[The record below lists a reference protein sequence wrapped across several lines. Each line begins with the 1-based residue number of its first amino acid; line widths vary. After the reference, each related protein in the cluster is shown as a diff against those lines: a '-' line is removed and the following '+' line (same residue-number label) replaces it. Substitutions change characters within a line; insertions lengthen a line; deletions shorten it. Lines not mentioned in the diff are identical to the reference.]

1 MRILHFSDFHLR
13 SGEAGK
19 RSMDILGRMLDA
31 IIGIKQRKP
40 IDMVVFSGD
49 LVDKAGLE
57 FDCTYEEV
65 LQQFRTDVIDKI
77 VAATD
82 IPAYKF
88 LLVGG
93 NHEIVHGLVDENEH
107 KTQIGLSN
115 EKQLEDY
122 MNQADITDKTKS
134 MKTFVDFQRSF
145 YASVVD
151 PNNCEYEEGQ
161 FHCTLKFD
169 VDGGH
174 KVGVSLLNSAWMC
187 YNDTDEKHIAMGV
200 KQLNTSWPKFRDC
213 ISIAVAHHHPTFL
226 NSYDQDE
233 VTNVLLNHFDFYLCG
248 HTHGMKSQY
257 IEQAGG
263 SYFESIASGNLYN
276 NIHEVDPGYCNGFTV
291 IDYGIEDKSVEVTPY
306 RQLPDESFGLD
317 YNYGNNHDGTWY
329 FYRKQYNVFKSLDI
343 WLKGFN
349 VKYPIIGD
357 DVLKPIREKLLD
369 SRNMRIVL
377 TALSGMGKT
386 RLLYDTFNG
395 VGCPNAF
402 YAEYNSVNGESLLKE
417 LDEKLS
423 NGSLNN
429 GLVIIDN
436 CTSELYK
443 AIKNKNFG
451 STKYICVNNEYYDLE
466 DVYTPE
472 LVRLD
477 PEDMRVA
484 VANYI
489 DEHLP
494 ITNDNIIVCD
504 EIKRIADGYPFMAHE
519 LLDSYHEGNK
529 VSISTADELVP
540 KLLKYQPGKE
550 NEQEAAMILLSL
562 FQPFSLS
569 KVNKDAYDFVI
580 NNEVLYGI
588 EGSYISKQK
597 KLTETINRYTPTL
610 LEKTDKFVNVRPFP
624 LAIWLMGKWFERMN
638 DDLVDILLQNFEEL
652 KVQNE
657 SAYKLL
663 SDSLSRRIG
672 YMRHNPLAHKIIT
685 SFNSGPQAPFANEKV
700 VRSGLGSQ
708 LFLAMSV
715 VNPIAVSEC
724 LSRVLQPKNIEW
736 IKENITGD
744 VRRNLVMTLEKLCF
758 CRDSY
763 DLSSI
768 LFAKF
773 ALAENETWGNNATG
787 QFLQLFHILLPGTE
801 ANLEQRLSTL
811 RNLYQY
817 DREFIPLV
825 IRALDSSFTSSGFT
839 RVGGAEKFGDEKL
852 EDYSP
857 SHQDVWNYWYECRDL
872 LLFIAES
879 HKEYIAEISTIIEKH
894 SYHWLLDGYYDTIF
908 KPLVDV
914 VFNLNDRY
922 WPKLYND
929 LKRYIERRDLIRYPQ
944 EKIEEIISYIQSIR
958 PTTFITRLYDA
969 QQEYYQRDRMAPEKF
984 MEMMQDLYIPL
995 AKAFVEEHVYEKEDE
1010 VNLLISDNGYIDFV
1024 FTKEVIKLLSDDE
1037 LTVLLELVMSRIAIY
1052 GADFHSP
1059 FVIKL
1064 CFEGRDRKP
1073 IRNFLNKLYSEGYQ
1087 KLYITLAA
1095 RCEYH
1100 SLFWYGQLSELD
1112 KKGLLDVDFLSL
1124 YLGGIS
1130 EIDIDWFVQFLKR
1143 APKDYPDR
1151 MKDIVGGIMR
1161 FRFLMRDEDPEELK
1175 SLIMDCLLQY
1185 PIDNEQPSLNV
1196 DYSRFVVNILEK
1208 KHDENFAIA
1217 MNKKIIDGFN
1227 QGYLHGNFEGIYSA
1241 LLKNYQSVIWNDFQ
1255 SAFVSDDY
1263 LGFYLQI
1270 IHEIG
1275 SGFNFGIGPLFQ
1287 GDNEL
1292 VKRMCIDNP
1301 SNAPEKLASMVPV
1314 FSQNIS
1320 EVEEYSDMFL
1330 WLLDNFG
1337 DNEHVL
1343 SGLHA
1348 NMHSFSWTGSPI
1360 YLFQSH
1366 IKCLKK
1372 LLSHKQ
1378 STVRLWAQSC
1388 IAEFEAEIKREQDND
1403 DFMRMHYGH

>member
-13 SGEAGK
+13 SKEAGK
-19 RSMDILGRMLDA
+19 RSLDILERMLDA
-31 IIGIKQRKP
+31 IKDIKQKKP

-49 LVDKAGLE
+49 LVDKAGFG
-57 FDCTYEEV
+57 FDCTYEEA
-65 LQQFRTDVIDKI
+65 LQRFRTEVIDRI
-77 VAATD
+77 VVATD

-93 NHEIVHGLVDENEH
+93 NHEIVRNLVEKDEH
-107 KTQIGLSN
+107 KAQISLST
-115 EKQLEDY
+115 EQQLEDY
-122 MNQADITDKTKS
+122 MSLADINDKVKC
-134 MKTFVDFQRSF
+134 MKTFIDFQREY

-151 PNNCEYEEGQ
+151 QDKCEYEEGQ

-169 VDGGH
+169 VDGGY

-187 YNDTDEKHIAMGV
+187 YDDTDEKHIAMGV
-200 KQLNTSWPKFRDC
+200 KQLNTSWPKFKDC

-226 NSYDQDE
+226 ASYDQIE

-276 NIHEVDPGYCNGFTV
+276 NIHEIDPRYCNGFTV
-291 IDYGIEDKSVEVTPY
+291 IDYSIEDKSVEVTPY
-306 RQLPDESFGLD
+306 RQLQDESFGLD

-329 FYRKQYNVFKSLDI
+329 FYRKQYNVFKSLEVWLNDFDI
-343 WLKGFN
+343 
-349 VKYPIIGD
+349 KYPIIGE

-369 SRNMRIVL
+369 PNNRRIVL

-386 RLLYDTFNG
+386 RLLYDAFNG
-395 VGCPNAF
+395 SRCPNAF

-417 LDEKLS
+417 LDERLS

-466 DVYTPE
+466 DVYTPD
-472 LVRLD
+472 LIKLD
-477 PEDMRVA
+477 PDDMRAA
-484 VANYI
+484 VAQYI
-489 DEHLP
+489 DTHLP
-494 ITNDNIIVCD
+494 LTNDNTIVCD

-519 LLDSYHEGNK
+519 LLKSYHEGNK
-529 VSISTADELVP
+529 VTISTADELVP
-540 KLLKYQPGKE
+540 KLLKYQAGKAE
-550 NEQEAAMILLSL
+550 DQEAAMILLSL
-562 FQPFSLS
+562 FQPFALS

-580 NNEVLYGI
+580 NNEVLFGI

-597 KLTETINRYTPTL
+597 KLTEAINRYTPTL
-610 LEKTDKFVNVRPFP
+610 IEKTDKFVNVRPFP

-638 DDLVDILLQNFEEL
+638 NDLVDILLRDFEQL
-652 KVQNE
+652 KAQNE

-663 SDSLSRRIG
+663 SGSLSRRID
-672 YMRHNPLAHKIIT
+672 YMRHNPLAHRIIT

-700 VRSGLGSQ
+700 VRSELGSQ

-715 VNPIAVSEC
+715 VNPVAVSEC
-724 LSRVLQPKNIEW
+724 LNRVLQSKSIEW

-744 VRRNLVMTLEKLCF
+744 IRRNLVLTLEKLCF

-763 DLSSI
+763 DISSI

-801 ANLEQRLSTL
+801 ASLDQRFRTLSIL
-811 RNLYQY
+811 N
-817 DREFIPLV
+817 EHGGVFIPML
-825 IRALDSSFTSSGFT
+825 IRALDSSFVSSGFV
-839 RVGGAEKFGDEKL
+839 RMGGAEKFGDEKL
-852 EDYSP
+852 EDYAP
-857 SHQDVWNYWYECRDL
+857 SHQEVWNYWYSCRDL
-872 LLFIAES
+872 LLLIAEN
-879 HKEYIAEISTIIEKH
+879 HKEYITEVSAIIERH
-894 SYHWLLDGYYDTIF
+894 SYHWLLDGYYDSIF

-914 VFNLNDRY
+914 IFSFNDRY

-929 LKRYIERRDLIRYPQ
+929 LKRYVERRDLNRYPQ
-944 EKIEEIISYIQSIR
+944 EKKDEISAYIQSIR
-958 PTTFITRLYDA
+958 PDTFITRLYDA
-969 QQEYYQRDRMAPEKF
+969 QQEYYNKDRKTPEKF
-984 MEMMQDLYIPL
+984 MEIMQELFFPL
-995 AKAFVEEHVYEKEDE
+995 AQAFVDEHVFEKEKE
-1010 VNLLISDNGYIDFV
+1010 LKLLITDNGYIDFV

-1037 LTVLLELVMSRIAIY
+1037 LSVMLEHIWSYIVVNV
-1052 GADFHSP
+1052 ADFHSP

-1073 IRNFLNKLYSEGYQ
+1073 IIAFLDKLYSEGYH
-1087 KLYITLAA
+1087 KLYISLAS

-1100 SLFWYGQLSELD
+1100 GLYWYEHLSGLD
-1112 KKGLLDVDFLSL
+1112 KKGLLKVDFLSL
-1124 YLGGIS
+1124 YLSGIS
-1130 EIDIDWFVQFLKR
+1130 EIDADWIIQFLKR

-1151 MKDIVGGIMR
+1151 MKDIVEGIMR
-1161 FRFLMRDEDPEELK
+1161 FRFFMRDEDPDELK
-1175 SLIMDCLLQY
+1175 SLIKECLLLY
-1185 PIDNEQPSLNV
+1185 PIDNEQPSVNV
-1196 DYSRFVVNILEK
+1196 DYSRFVVDILEK
-1208 KHDENFAIA
+1208 EHDENFAIA
-1217 MNKKIIDGFN
+1217 MNKKIIEGFN
-1227 QGYLHGNFEGIYSA
+1227 QSYLHGNFEGICSV
-1241 LLKNYQSVIWNDFQ
+1241 LLKKYQIAIWDDFRN
-1255 SAFVSDDY
+1255 AFVSDDY
-1263 LGFYLQI
+1263 IDFYLQVF
-1270 IHEIG
+1270 HEIG
-1275 SGFNFGIGPLFQ
+1275 SGFNFGVGPLFQ

-1292 VKRMCIDNP
+1292 VKKMCIDYPN
-1301 SNAPEKLASMVPV
+1301 NVPEKLASMVPV
-1314 FSQNIS
+1314 FSKSVS

-1348 NMHSFSWTGSPI
+1348 NIHSFSWTGSPI
-1360 YLFQSH
+1360 GLFRSH
-1366 IKCLKK
+1366 INCLKK
-1372 LLSHKQ
+1372 LLTHKRA
-1378 STVRLWAQSC
+1378 SVRSWAQSC
-1388 IAEFEAEIKREQDND
+1388 ISEFEAEIKREQDDN